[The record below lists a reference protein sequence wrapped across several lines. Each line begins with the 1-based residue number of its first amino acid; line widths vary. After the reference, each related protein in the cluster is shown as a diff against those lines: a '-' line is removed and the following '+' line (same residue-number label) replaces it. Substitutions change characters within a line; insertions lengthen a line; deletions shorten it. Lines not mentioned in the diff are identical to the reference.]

1 MDISGKHA
9 LVTGAGAGIGR
20 ATVIALVKKGAK
32 VVAADV
38 NEAGLQETAALAVA
52 AMPGANVVTVK
63 ADVSTGAGVREMF
76 AAATS
81 AFGGLDIVH
90 NNAGLI
96 CGEPLWPDVQLEKIA
111 AVIAVNLGGVAMGT
125 QEAIKALRLRGG
137 GAIVNTAS
145 VAALQ
150 AMPTDPVYSATK
162 VGVVRIVESCVGLAA
177 EGIRVNAILPGMVDT
192 DMTMKSTGD
201 GTRPAKW
208 LEPVLASTVM
218 LQPEDIAA
226 GVIELIED
234 DTAVGQSKIVGN
246 KGREYNQ

>member
-1 MDISGKHA
+1 MDIRGKHA

-20 ATVIALVKKGAK
+20 ATVVALAKKGAK
-32 VVAADV
+32 VVAADL
-38 NEAGLQETAALAVA
+38 NEAGVKETAAMVVA
-52 AMPGANVVTVK
+52 EVPGAEVVAIA
-63 ADVSTGAGVREMF
+63 ADVSTPAGIRDMF
-76 AAATS
+76 AKATA

-96 CGEPLWPDVQLEKIA
+96 CGEPIWPDASLEKIA
-111 AVIAVNLGGVAMGT
+111 ATISVNLGGVAMGT
-125 QEAIKALRLRGG
+125 QEAIKALRQRGG

-162 VGVVRIVESCVGLAA
+162 VGVVRIVESCTGFAG
-177 EGIRVNAILPGMVDT
+177 EGIRVNAVLPGMVDT
-192 DMTMKSTGD
+192 DMTNKHTGD
-201 GTRPAKW
+201 GTRPAAW
-208 LEPVLASTVM
+208 LAPVIAATVM

-246 KGREYNQ
+246 TGREYNQ